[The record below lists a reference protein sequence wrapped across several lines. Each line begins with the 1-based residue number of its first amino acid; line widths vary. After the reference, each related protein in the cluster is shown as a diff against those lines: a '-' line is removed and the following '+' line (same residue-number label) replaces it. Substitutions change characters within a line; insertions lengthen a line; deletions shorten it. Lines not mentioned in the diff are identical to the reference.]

1 MEPNYYITPVNHAVF
16 DNADPDKKKEFCLL
30 GVHIS
35 LIMPKTEY
43 VLRDEHNDTRLK
55 QKEVTINHLEEELRT
70 VREKHTEERDTGYN
84 MMRKIY
90 DAAYLRV
97 ESLNI
102 KLKEENERLLFGRDT
117 YVREQVDRTVD
128 FYKEQLNQEKRTVEF
143 QQDFTSGL
151 EQLIDGVKT
160 CLNAAT
166 QNQLRTPETQKVCAY
181 LEACNALLL
190 RLRAP

>member
-1 MEPNYYITPVNHAVF
+1 
-16 DNADPDKKKEFCLL
+16 
-30 GVHIS
+30 
-35 LIMPKTEY
+35 
-43 VLRDEHNDTRLK
+43 
-55 QKEVTINHLEEELRT
+55 
-70 VREKHTEERDTGYN
+70 
-84 MMRKIY
+84 MRKIY
-90 DAAYLRV
+90 DAEYLRV

-143 QQDFTSGL
+143 QQDLTSGL
-151 EQLIDGVKT
+151 EQLIDSVKT